1 MIEVTSI
8 DPSLYL
14 RNAEVTRSGS
24 SQLGKDEFLKILMA
38 QLQNQDP
45 LNPMEDKE
53 FIAQMASFSSLE
65 QMMNLSSSFER
76 FAASQNISPVI
87 QYSHLIGKQV
97 EYYNFDEETGELIQ
111 PLEKITAKVTAVSEN
126 KGYAVMELDNGAKI
140 YTDEILKISEE

>member
-1 MIEVTSI
+1 MTSI

-14 RNAEVTRSGS
+14 RNSQTTRSGS

-53 FIAQMASFSSLE
+53 FISQMANFSSLE
-65 QMMNLSSSFER
+65 QMMNLSSSFEK
-76 FAASQNISPVI
+76 FVANQNISPVI

-97 EYYNFDEETGELIQ
+97 EYYRFNEDTGELVQ
-111 PLEKITAKVTAVSEN
+111 PLEKEIAKVSAVSEN
-126 KGYAVMELDNGAKI
+126 KGYAVMELDNGKKI
-140 YTDEILKISEE
+140 YTDEILKISED

>member
-1 MIEVTSI
+1 
-8 DPSLYL
+8 
-14 RNAEVTRSGS
+14 
-24 SQLGKDEFLKILMA
+24 
-38 QLQNQDP
+38 
-45 LNPMEDKE
+45 MEDKE

-87 QYSHLIGKQV
+87 QYSHLIGKKV